1 MADNKWILSGEKI
14 MDKVIRDPDHDYC
27 VDCVS
32 EELEETLNEIVKQNE
47 ENKEKEENKE
57 NEENAENNANI
68 AIWGYEILEKNSSFR
83 FVFEE

>member
-1 MADNKWILSGEKI
+1 MAENKWSLSVQKI
-14 MDKVIRDPDHDYC
+14 GDQVIRDQDHDYC

-32 EELEETLNEIVKQNE
+32 EELEETLNKIVQQNE

-57 NEENAENNANI
+57 NEENEENNANI